1 MNRSVH
7 ALKRITGAARI
18 SLLYVQEI
26 MLPGDL
32 PMRRHK
38 KPFSTVA
45 SLSSCVFL
53 VLFPFK
59 AGVFYQLMILF
70 IMFFIIVKVFLIRQS
85 SFPKTAAVIHKWAC
99 TPPFYAHTIQRKAN
113 VRRNCREKKIQ
124 FLFAPPV
131 GQTGPPCIRA
141 SHYTD
146 YDLSGNQDDFLS
158 DDF

>member
-1 MNRSVH
+1 MAEQLKRAFILIKDEKLFRGTTFFMNRFVH

-59 AGVFYQLMILF
+59 AGVFISAHDLIYYVLYYSKSVF
-70 IMFFIIVKVFLIRQS
+70 DSSIIFSKNRRR
-85 SFPKTAAVIHKWAC
+85 
-99 TPPFYAHTIQRKAN
+99 HT
-113 VRRNCREKKIQ
+113 
-124 FLFAPPV
+124 
-131 GQTGPPCIRA
+131 
-141 SHYTD
+141 
-146 YDLSGNQDDFLS
+146 
-158 DDF
+158 